1 MVADVRMVISMRLRR
16 ILDMIDHDIKGDMA
30 MRARVA
36 LARTD
41 FNTAQAMR
49 AEYRSRIVREFPGCE
64 ITFTWRRVY
73 IKLPPNY
80 PQANVPVSE
89 QLNVVQMEVL
99 SPRGLSNQ
107 QF

>member
-1 MVADVRMVISMRLRR
+1 MV
-16 ILDMIDHDIKGDMA
+16 
-30 MRARVA
+30 

-41 FNTAQAMR
+41 FNTAQTVR

-73 IKLPPNY
+73 IKLPSNY
-80 PQANVPVSE
+80 PQSAVPVSE

-107 QF
+107 PF